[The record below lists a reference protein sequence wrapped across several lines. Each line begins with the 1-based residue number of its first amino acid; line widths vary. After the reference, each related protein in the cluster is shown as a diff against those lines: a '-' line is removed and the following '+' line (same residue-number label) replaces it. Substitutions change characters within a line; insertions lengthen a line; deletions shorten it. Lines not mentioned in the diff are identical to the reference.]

1 MSGSML
7 PRRYRVTENRRD
19 TADTRTLC
27 LAPLDEP
34 IPHFRSGQF
43 TMVYVFGVGE
53 IPLSISGCPRVA
65 DHTLVHT
72 VRAVGAVSAA
82 LCSAEPGTVVGVRGP
97 FGTDWA
103 VERAAGRDLL
113 FVAGGIGLAPLRPP
127 LLEVLSTRR
136 DYGFVSV
143 IAGARTPSEHL
154 YRDEDEGWT
163 ARGARVL
170 RTVDRAPADPGTGR
184 PEPWTDSIGLVT
196 DLLPRVP
203 LRPERTTAYLCG
215 PEVMMTHT
223 GTALTKLGMHPADIV
238 VSLERNMR
246 CGIGVCGHC
255 QLGPDFVCLN
265 GAVTTLDHAEPLLA
279 VGEL

>member
-7 PRRYRVTENRRD
+7 PRRYRVTENRRE
-19 TADTRTLC
+19 TADTRTLS
-27 LAPLDEP
+27 LAPLDAP
-34 IPHFRSGQF
+34 IPRFRSGQF
-43 TMVYVFGVGE
+43 TMVYLFGVGE

-65 DHTLVHT
+65 GHVLVHT

-82 LCSAEPGTVVGVRGP
+82 LCSAGPGTVVGVRGP

-103 VERAAGRDLL
+103 VERASGRDLL

-127 LLEVLSTRR
+127 LSEVLSARR
-136 DYGFVSV
+136 NYGFVSV

-154 YRDEDEGWT
+154 YRDQDEGWT
-163 ARGARVL
+163 ADGTQVL
-170 RTVDRAPADPGTGR
+170 RTVDRIPVDPGTGR
-184 PEPWTDSIGLVT
+184 PERWTRSVGLVT
-196 DLLPRVP
+196 DLLPQVR

-215 PEVMMTHT
+215 PEVMMTRT
-223 GTALTKLGMHPADIV
+223 GAALTELGMHPADIL

-255 QLGPDFVCLN
+255 QLGPDFVCLD
-265 GAVTTLDHAEPLLA
+265 GAVITLDHAEPLLA
-279 VGEL
+279 VREL